1 MLIAG
6 MQKLT
11 LLDYPNEL
19 ACIIF
24 TGGCNFKC
32 PFCQNSSLIKYK
44 EDETT
49 ISEEYV
55 ISYLEKRKN
64 VLDGVVISGGEPT
77 IHKELEEFIVKIKN
91 LGYKVKL
98 DTNGYNPVMLESLII
113 KGLIDY
119 VAMDIKNSIDN
130 YSKIVGLKTIK
141 TDNILKSIK
150 ILKNSNIDYEFRTTI
165 MKEYHSIE
173 NIKKIIKLI
182 GKDSKYYLQNFRDSD
197 GVLDKTLHGFSEE
210 ELKRIKELLNYE
222 NLNIR

>member
-64 VLDGVVISGGEPT
+64 ILDGVVISGGEPT